1 MKVLTVLGARP
12 QFIKAAPV
20 SRALRRSHEEFLVHT
35 GQHYD
40 DAMSDLFFR
49 QLGIPTPD
57 VNLEIG
63 SGAHG
68 AQTGAMLAGI
78 EAVAIEQ
85 RPDRLLVYGDTNS
98 TLAGALA
105 GAKLHIPIAHVEAG
119 LRSYDRR
126 MPEEVN
132 RVVTDH
138 LSDLLWRRRWG
149 HARSSVTWASS
160 QAPTSC

>member
-49 QLGIPTPD
+49 QLGIPAPD

-68 AQTGAMLAGI
+68 AQTGAMLACSCT
-78 EAVAIEQ
+78 AT
-85 RPDRLLVYGDTNS
+85 RTRLS
-98 TLAGALA
+98 
-105 GAKLHIPIAHVEAG
+105 
-119 LRSYDRR
+119 R
-126 MPEEVN
+126 
-132 RVVTDH
+132 
-138 LSDLLWRRRWG
+138 
-149 HARSSVTWASS
+149 
-160 QAPTSC
+160 APWPGQSFTYP